1 MKTMDA
7 PIPLSNKIRT
17 QTEITPKSIKLAM
30 KEWDSYQTRYDSL
43 HDYFI
48 GNHPIYSE
56 SDNEN
61 HIVSN
66 LCYYIVSAF
75 KGYMVGHPPEYT
87 CADEDAQAQEI
98 IDLYQKQT
106 KSKVESEIAQNLS
119 IYGVAYELVYL
130 DEKGIPKS
138 AVFSP
143 RDAFVAYAGDIE
155 DDSVFG
161 AIRYTEK
168 DENGEITYR
177 LYLYSRTDFQI
188 WTSKSMNGPW
198 VMESDPQPH
207 GFQRVPLIEY
217 TNNSER
223 MGDFENIIPLQ
234 DAYNKLMSDRLDDKD
249 AFVRAIMVITGHVF
263 GKTPEEVDE
272 SVASVK
278 KHRVMQF
285 DDDSGSASY
294 LEKTMDETGVQVLQD
309 QIKNDLH
316 KLAMVPDLSDEQF
329 ASNASGV
336 AMAYKLFGTD
346 QKVAEKISQ
355 FQAGFMR
362 RCKLYDTALHNP
374 MRTPDKD
381 TGTDISAMKI
391 VFKLNSPQDLSY
403 MASALTTLVSDG
415 IISKAT
421 ARANLL
427 IVRDA
432 NEEAELVSAERDEDD
447 ARNKATFEDDYAR
460 RPTEDNDDSEEERD

>member
-1 MKTMDA
+1 MRKMDA
-7 PIPLSNKIRT
+7 PIPLSYKIRT
-17 QTEITPKSIKLAM
+17 QTEITPKSIKRAM
-30 KEWDSYQTRYDSL
+30 DEWNGFQPRFQTL
-43 HDYFI
+43 HDYFV

-56 SDNEN
+56 ADNEN
-61 HIVSN
+61 RIVSN

-75 KGYMVGHPPEYT
+75 KGYMVGHPPDYT
-87 CADEDAQAQEI
+87 CADEDKQAEEI
-98 IDLYQKQT
+98 IELYHKQV

-119 IYGVAYELVYL
+119 IYGLAYELVYL
-130 DEKGIPKS
+130 DEKGVPKS

-143 RDAFVAYAGDIE
+143 MDAFVAYAGDIE
-155 DDSVFG
+155 SDSVFG
-161 AIRYTEK
+161 AVRYTEK

-177 LYLYSRTDFQI
+177 LYLYTREDFQI
-188 WTSKSMNGPW
+188 WTSKSINGPW
-198 VMESDPQPH
+198 AMEAEPQPH

-217 TNNSER
+217 TNNTER

-234 DAYNKLMSDRLDDKD
+234 NAYNKLMSDRLDDKD
-249 AFVRAIMVITGHVF
+249 AFVRAIMIITGHVF

-346 QKVAEKISQ
+346 QKVAEKIAQ
-355 FQAGFMR
+355 FQAGFTR
-362 RCKLYDTALHNP
+362 RCKLYDTALRNP
-374 MRTPDKD
+374 MSSDSD

-391 VFKLNSPQDLSY
+391 IFKLNSPQDLSY
-403 MASALTTLVSDG
+403 MATALTSLVSDG
-415 IISKAT
+415 IISKTT

-432 NEEAELVSAERDEDD
+432 TEEAELVSAERDEEDM
-447 ARNKATFEDDYAR
+447 RNKAMFEDDYAR
-460 RPTEDNDDSEEERD
+460 KPTEDEYEGEEERD